1 MIKQFFGKEP
11 HILHF
16 SMNHI
21 ISMDQLFDLFIRI
34 LQVAIPQ
41 RPLLF
46 LFQFLRSELHPNFK
60 VMRVSGYFQGTD
72 VSVEDLLAPF
82 NEFNPI
88 PVEDRLRCSLGLNG
102 HSVEIKI
109 EPNYFK
115 SYSCAMMSYLEEAID
130 NIILWFSVLSDW
142 MPIND
147 RYNTSGYCF
156 NGTLSGKWP
165 YYNGRTC

>member
-1 MIKQFFGKEP
+1 
-11 HILHF
+11 
-16 SMNHI
+16 MNHI
-21 ISMDQLFDLFIRI
+21 ISKDQLFDLFIRI
-34 LQVAIPQ
+34 LQVTIPQ

-46 LFQFLRSELHPNFK
+46 LFQFLRSEPHPNLK

-72 VSVEDLLAPF
+72 VSVEDLLALF

-115 SYSCAMMSYLEEAID
+115 RYSCAMMSYLEEAID
-130 NIILWFSVLSDW
+130 NIIL
-142 MPIND
+142 
-147 RYNTSGYCF
+147 
-156 NGTLSGKWP
+156 
-165 YYNGRTC
+165 